1 MNLLWSISKS
11 FLFFCLVALLLVL
24 AVLIPRTPDIAV
36 QGRAMTVDY
45 TYEFSVQAYKHNIS
59 MFIKSVTEDK
69 TLGTTRYNKN
79 AEEEIV
85 LHFSRSLKVIVAG
98 FTLTLLFGI
107 LKGIYDF
114 YDKGR
119 RFKPFG
125 KGFTWVIQSIPDFFL
140 ILFLQYIIIFYLPII
155 RVLGHEHDYSFV
167 LPAILVSLYPM
178 MFVARI
184 TSTSLAN
191 EEGKAYIQVARSKGL
206 SKSRVLL
213 KHMFRN
219 SIIPIFSNLPSMM
232 MYLLS
237 NLLIVEF
244 LLDYRGAAYRL
255 FYAFDVKTS
264 LSGGLNYIDESG
276 LIIGIGLCF
285 MAIVLCSQIIS
296 QIVIKKAEPR

>member
-1 MNLLWSISKS
+1 MSLLWNISKS

-45 TYEFSVQAYKHNIS
+45 SYEFSMEAYKHNIS
-59 MFIKSVTEDK
+59 MFIKNITK
-69 TLGTTRYNKN
+69 NNTLGTTRYNKP
-79 AEEEIV
+79 AEEELV
-85 LHFSRSLKVIVAG
+85 LHFARSLKVIITG
-98 FTLTLLFGI
+98 FAITLLFGI

-114 YDKGR
+114 YDRGR

-125 KGFTWVIQSIPDFFL
+125 KGFTWIVQSIPDFFL

-155 RVLGHEHDYSFV
+155 KVLGHEHDYSFV
-167 LPAILVSLYPM
+167 LPAVLVSLYPM

-213 KHMFRN
+213 NHMFRN

-255 FYAFDVKTS
+255 FYAFDVKQS
-264 LSGGLNYIDESG
+264 LYNGMNYIDESG

-285 MAIVLCSQIIS
+285 MIIVLCSQIIS
-296 QIVIKKAEPR
+296 QIVIKKAEPK